1 MPPPLVVIVGP
12 TGAGKTR
19 LALDLAARL
28 GGEVVSADSQQVYVG
43 MDIGTGKAT
52 AEERARVP
60 HHLLDIARPDEEM
73 TAARFVE
80 LADRAIADLAA
91 RGKTAIVCG
100 GTGLYVRA
108 LLLGLFDG
116 PPASPAVR
124 AELAELGLEGLAAEL
139 ARVDPAAAQR
149 IDPHDEKRMI
159 RALEV
164 FRLTGEP
171 MSAHQARHDHR
182 TLPRRYP
189 AKLVGLAPPREDL
202 YKAIDARVDAML
214 AAGLAAE
221 VAVLRAAGYVPPL
234 RSQQAIGYAEL
245 HDAAAGV
252 VTHERAVELIK
263 RNSRHYA
270 RRQLAWYR
278 GDMSVAWYAGPAA
291 VDLAELER
299 YLTQPRGD

>member
-1 MPPPLVVIVGP
+1 MVEVPEAEQVVATREREHEHDHPPHDLSLTPLGPRACTTIPVMPIVVIVGP

-19 LALDLAARL
+19 LSLALAAHI
-28 GGEVVSADSQQVYVG
+28 GGEVVSCDSQQVYIG

-124 AELAELGLEGLAAEL
+124 AELAQLGLAGLAAEL
-139 ARVDPAAAQR
+139 ARVDPAAATR

-164 FRLTGEP
+164 FRLTGET
-171 MSAHQARHDHR
+171 MSAHRRGTITARCR
-182 TLPRRYP
+182 AVTPRSWSGWRRRARSCTARSTRAWTRCSP
-189 AKLVGLAPPREDL
+189 RGWPPRWPSSGPP
-202 YKAIDARVDAML
+202 ATCHRCGRSRRSATPSSTTPRPGRSPTSARW
-214 AAGLAAE
+214 
-221 VAVLRAAGYVPPL
+221 
-234 RSQQAIGYAEL
+234 S
-245 HDAAAGV
+245 
-252 VTHERAVELIK
+252 
-263 RNSRHYA
+263 
-270 RRQLAWYR
+270 
-278 GDMSVAWYAGPAA
+278 
-291 VDLAELER
+291 
-299 YLTQPRGD
+299 